1 MIGRRK
7 RTIDYQLI
15 TSPIE
20 TVEQAGTSD
29 STSSSVDLNTG
40 LQTDL
45 EDQQTAKELLKL
57 MEVLTACDRNIRSKK
72 FELIRARNEA
82 KKLAKIIKVGT
93 QTVIFFKL
101 YKIFN

>member
-7 RTIDYQLI
+7 RTINYQI
-15 TSPIE
+15 IKSPIE
-20 TVEQAGTSD
+20 IVEQGTSD

-40 LQTDL
+40 LQTDF
-45 EDQQTAKELLKL
+45 EEQQTAQELLKL
-57 MEVLTACDRNIRSKK
+57 MEILTACDQNIRSKK

-93 QTVIFFKL
+93 HTVIFFK
-101 YKIFN
+101 